1 MEFNLDFWNNDQ
13 ELEKLLQTEIVDDQ
27 KTVFNTISDPM
38 LCDTSNLI
46 TSQNHVETMQQI
58 KPEPIKQQQPPQQQ
72 QQKIQINPVTST
84 PNLVKRNNQLNQA
97 IFVSNPTYI
106 KSAPPSRN
114 IATNV
119 QNIKPAQPAG
129 TTNQTHNL
137 PVMKQVLAFQSVPG
151 GDKQIFV
158 QSQNQGVIYT
168 AANVQQINTQ
178 RILLLDTEN
187 KVRGHSTFRFFF
199 CALIF
204 FRVSRSANVVYGI
217 MCLSYQNLVIT
228 NFMTLKFCLFVCCL
242 NFTLLHVCCL
252 Q

>member
-13 ELEKLLQTEIVDDQ
+13 ELEKLLQTEIVDEQ
-27 KTVFNTISDPM
+27 KTVFNTITDPM

-46 TSQNHVETMQQI
+46 TSQNHGVETVQQI
-58 KPEPIKQQQPPQQQ
+58 KQESLKPQQQ
-72 QQKIQINPVTST
+72 QSQKIQLNPVTTT
-84 PNLVKRNNQLNQA
+84 PNLIKRSNNQLNQA
-97 IFVSNPTYI
+97 IFVSNPQYI
-106 KSAPPSRN
+106 KSSAPSRT
-114 IATNV
+114 ITTNV
-119 QNIKPAQPAG
+119 QNIKPAVTT

-187 KVRGHSTFRFFF
+187 KVK
-199 CALIF
+199 I
-204 FRVSRSANVVYGI
+204 I
-217 MCLSYQNLVIT
+217 
-228 NFMTLKFCLFVCCL
+228 
-242 NFTLLHVCCL
+242 
-252 Q
+252 

>member
-13 ELEKLLQTEIVDDQ
+13 ELEKLLQTEIVDEQ

-38 LCDTSNLI
+38 LCDTSNLLI
-46 TSQNHVETMQQI
+46 SQNHGEAMQQI
-58 KPEPIKQQQPPQQQ
+58 KQEPIKQQPQ
-72 QQKIQINPVTST
+72 QQKIQSNPVTST
-84 PNLVKRNNQLNQA
+84 PNLVKRNNQLNQS

-106 KSAPPSRN
+106 KSAPPSRS
-114 IATNV
+114 IVTNV
-119 QNIKPAQPAG
+119 QNIKPAQPTG

-158 QSQNQGVIYT
+158 QTPNQGVIYT

-187 KVRGHSTFRFFF
+187 KVG
-199 CALIF
+199 
-204 FRVSRSANVVYGI
+204 
-217 MCLSYQNLVIT
+217 VIQ
-228 NFMTLKFCLFVCCL
+228 L
-242 NFTLLHVCCL
+242 
-252 Q
+252 